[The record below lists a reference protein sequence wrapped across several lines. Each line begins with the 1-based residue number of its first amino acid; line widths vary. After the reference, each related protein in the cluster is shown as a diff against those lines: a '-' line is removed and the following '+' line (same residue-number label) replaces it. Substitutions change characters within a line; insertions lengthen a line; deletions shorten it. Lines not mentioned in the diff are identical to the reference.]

1 MRCRKSPYS
10 TVSHRPYYDDET
22 TILDP
27 LKSLTD
33 TGRSPTIRA
42 SGLAAHGVI
51 ASAAKP
57 RDQAKRRD
65 ETDVPAKRRQAEA
78 LPRLSLADGHPQRP
92 QSAEGATRQ
101 GAQAAGGVGEVE
113 VPDGKAR
120 AGARSAVHFPTLPLY
135 PQRFHRPTSR
145 ASKEAP
151 ESALRACAADLAPPG
166 FRRRVCAAKCAGDRA
181 AALGGGGSV
190 PSGFRSARPRG
201 GEEGVAPRC
210 GSQSGE
216 AGDPRVVP
224 AEPKAAGGGHRG
236 AGRGAGPGYC
246 GGCGPTV
253 WCSAKTVGT
262 CATTLMAHLRP

>member
-10 TVSHRPYYDDET
+10 TVGHRPYYDDEP

-27 LKSLTD
+27 LKSLTG

-42 SGLAAHGVI
+42 SGLAAHGVV

-120 AGARSAVHFPTLPLY
+120 VGARSAVRFPTLPLY
-135 PQRFHRPTSR
+135 PQRIHRPHPVPARKPQSQR
-145 ASKEAP
+145 FGRVRRI
-151 ESALRACAADLAPPG
+151 L
-166 FRRRVCAAKCAGDRA
+166 RRRDFDAVFARPSARATVPPLWGA
-181 AALGGGGSV
+181 AA
-190 PSGFRSARPRG
+190 PSQADSARLG
-201 GEEGVAPRC
+201 LVVAKKVLRRAVDRNRAKRAIRESFRLNQRLP
-210 GSQSGE
+210 
-216 AGDPRVVP
+216 AVDIVVRVV
-224 AEPKAAGGGHRG
+224 EP
-236 AGRGAGPGYC
+236 GPV
-246 GGCGPTV
+246 TV
-253 WCSAKTVGT
+253 ADADRLFGV
-262 CATTLMAHLRP
+262 LQRRLAHARRR